1 MKKSI
6 YIVLALAMAAAL
18 LSCNREELSEPGI
31 YSPSS
36 SEILINPVL
45 GDGDWTPVSKAV
57 ADLEANEVDESY
69 LKDHGFGLYAYYT
82 GADPFEDINVVKGL
96 VFNNRKFIYDSGAW
110 KNYQWYDGSAHEG
123 KNEFW
128 PTNANDNL
136 TFFAYAPWDT
146 WHDKVATSSG
156 KASPYIVYDNYV
168 AADLSTS
175 QLEAQKDILW
185 GSNSFGNTHKDVKMS
200 DYTPEGTVDMHF
212 RHATAKIN
220 FAVRGSLSGESV
232 SQLNSV
238 DPTESNVGSLVSD
251 NPDPEETVQTIRYVY
266 SKKSGSGPSST
277 TYYYCV
283 ERETT
288 TYTQH
293 QTTTQTLRQSM
304 TGVSFSHEGSRYLI
318 NNVNLTGFK
327 EKGTL
332 LLDNA
337 SAYEPSWTDVS
348 GTVYYTLSSS
358 NVLTQSLQNP
368 GDAATIKSN
377 INVYTGVSESAT
389 DLMSGYFL
397 YAIPLTSNSVGVSL
411 NYSQYYVS
419 AYTLANQHRDVTRT
433 RTQTNTRTYIR
444 ERVSDRKSGSG
455 SSSHKITDNWAF
467 SSGWVDSGNDLCRR
481 NSGTKLSGSDYD
493 GGYSETSL
501 GYSPGSTT
509 YHSGTPTDWQYPD
522 DPYITDSETPDP
534 SKTTTVTFN
543 STKEVS
549 GSVVSSFQGGRAYV
563 INLILSGKQLELT
576 VVPRPWELEETDFDY
591 TGDENKVIQGL
602 TYDSAFID
610 YADPAGN
617 VYINN
622 RMGKFYF
629 KLGEGRYKIWQASLV
644 GDAAF
649 GFTDENGNWLYEAD
663 GVTKVTSIRAAID
676 EDVMNYLYIKALDSS
691 STVTSR
697 AKLRIYG
704 IDSNGDATAMLNL
717 VDMDGVVEWTIVQN
731 AN

>member
-1 MKKSI
+1 
-6 YIVLALAMAAAL
+6 MAAAL

-69 LKDHGFGLYAYYT
+69 LKVHGFGLYAYYT
-82 GADPFEDINVVKGL
+82 GADPFEDINDVKGL
-96 VFNNRKFIYDSGAW
+96 VFNNRKFIYESGAW

-146 WHDKVATSSG
+146 WHDKVATSSV

-232 SQLNSV
+232 SQLN
-238 DPTESNVGSLVSD
+238 DPTPTETNLGSEVTD
-251 NPDPEETVQTIRYVY
+251 NPDPEVTVETIRYIY
-266 SKKSGSGPSST
+266 
-277 TYYYCV
+277 YDRNYNRYYCV

-288 TYTQH
+288 TWTQN
-293 QTTTQTLRQSM
+293 QTKSLDVRQTKSN
-304 TGVSFSHEGSRYLI
+304 VSFSHAGSRYLI
-318 NNVNLTGFK
+318 NSANFNGFK
-327 EKGTL
+327 QKGTL

-337 SAYEPSWTDVS
+337 SAYEPNWADVS
-348 GTVYYTLSSS
+348 GTVDYTLSSS

-368 GDAATIKSN
+368 GASAITSN
-377 INVYTGVSESAT
+377 INVYTGVSESAV
-389 DLMSGYFL
+389 DLMGGYYL
-397 YAIPLTSNSVGVSL
+397 YAIPTAGNSVSATI
-411 NYSQYYVS
+411 NYSQYQVQ
-419 AYTLANQHRDVTRT
+419 AYTLASMHRDVTKTAT
-433 RTQTNTRTYIR
+433 RTNRRTYIR
-444 ERVSDRKSGSG
+444 ERETSSGSTTLYSIDDSRWG
-455 SSSHKITDNWAF
+455 SFGNWHT
-467 SSGWVDSGNDLCRR
+467 SGKDLARYY
-481 NSGTKLSGSDYD
+481 SGTVQSGSDYD
-493 GGYSETSL
+493 GGYTQVTL
-501 GYSPGSTT
+501 GYSPSSTG
-509 YHSGTPTDWQYPD
+509 YNNGTWTDWQYPD

-534 SKTTTVTFN
+534 GKTTTVTLN